1 MADNKATLEQVDA
14 FLKEFQ
20 EKARVFG
27 IRYNDN
33 KEENLQTLFDLEM
46 QPQKRDEYLL
56 ALRPEDYYQ
65 GPDVNDYNAD
75 EGEVWMFGI
84 GIRKHGKGRI
94 IPIYIKIYITNKNG
108 KATYCISFHK
118 AGFEMTFPYKQEL

>member
-33 KEENLQTLFDLEM
+33 KDENLQTLFDLEM

-56 ALRPEDYYQ
+56 AL
-65 GPDVNDYNAD
+65 
-75 EGEVWMFGI
+75 
-84 GIRKHGKGRI
+84 
-94 IPIYIKIYITNKNG
+94 
-108 KATYCISFHK
+108 
-118 AGFEMTFPYKQEL
+118 